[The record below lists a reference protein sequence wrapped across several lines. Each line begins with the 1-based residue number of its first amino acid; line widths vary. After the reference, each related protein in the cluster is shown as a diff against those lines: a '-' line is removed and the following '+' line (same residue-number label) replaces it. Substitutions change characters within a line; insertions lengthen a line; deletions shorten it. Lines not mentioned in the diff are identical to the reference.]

1 MFLDTVK
8 AQRYLDRALARG
20 GDFAEL
26 FEEEKWTCSV
36 SMLNGKIEAANS
48 GERWGLSIRI
58 FDGLRTVYGYTNEQ
72 DDEKIMAVIDQL
84 AESIGRKRQA
94 ECRLLQPQEIVDQHA
109 PEIPVQSVT
118 LKQRRQ
124 LMQRANDAL
133 LSYDPV
139 IKKAMVNLADEDQ
152 TVIIA
157 SSEGKFV
164 RDNRQRTRMRMQAV
178 AVEGDR
184 MQNSAKAPGAH
195 AGYEFYDQIDIEA
208 MAQDAA
214 RTAKVMLNADECPSG
229 EMTVVI
235 DNGFGGVIFHE
246 ACGHS
251 LEATSVAYGNS
262 VFCGKLGQK
271 VASELVNAV
280 DDGTIPH
287 AWGSNNIDDEGYP
300 CRRNLLIEN
309 GILKGYLIDPLNAR
323 RMEMEATGSSRR
335 QDYTFEPTSRMTNTF
350 LLNGTSTV
358 EEIIADTSL
367 GLYAKRLGGGS
378 VNPVTGDF
386 NFAVL
391 EAYMIRG
398 GQIAE
403 PVRGATLIGN
413 GAEILFK
420 IDKIADNGSREQGMC
435 GSKSGSIP
443 TDVGQP
449 TIRVRSMTVGGK
461 GGKLK

>member
-1 MFLDTVK
+1 
-8 AQRYLDRALARG
+8 
-20 GDFAEL
+20 
-26 FEEEKWTCSV
+26 
-36 SMLNGKIEAANS
+36 
-48 GERWGLSIRI
+48 
-58 FDGLRTVYGYTNEQ
+58 
-72 DDEKIMAVIDQL
+72 
-84 AESIGRKRQA
+84 
-94 ECRLLQPQEIVDQHA
+94 
-109 PEIPVQSVT
+109 
-118 LKQRRQ
+118 
-124 LMQRANDAL
+124 
-133 LSYDPV
+133 
-139 IKKAMVNLADEDQ
+139 
-152 TVIIA
+152 
-157 SSEGKFV
+157 
-164 RDNRQRTRMRMQAV
+164 
-178 AVEGDR
+178 
-184 MQNSAKAPGAH
+184 
-195 AGYEFYDQIDIEA
+195 
-208 MAQDAA
+208 
-214 RTAKVMLNADECPSG
+214 
-229 EMTVVI
+229 MTVVI

-287 AWGSNNIDDEGYP
+287 AWGSNNIDDEGQAT
-300 CRRNLLIEN
+300 RRNLLIEN
-309 GILKGYLIDPLNAR
+309 GVLKGYLIDPLNAR
-323 RMEMEATGSSRR
+323 RMGMEATGSARR

-350 LLNGTSTV
+350 LLNGTSTF
-358 EEIIADTSL
+358 EEIIADTPL

-391 EAYMIRG
+391 EAYMIRDG
-398 GQIAE
+398 KLAE

-413 GAEILFK
+413 GAEILFR

-449 TIRVRSMTVGGK
+449 TIRVTHMTVGGK